1 MRYKLFNNKANRTNR
16 LAQKIGKRL
25 DRENPKRKMRKMVA
39 ALLAFGLLL
48 PGFFVNQNRASEV
61 VLVVLPFVL
70 VAEACLRLKGR
81 APLRKWREV
90 MLIAGC
96 GTVCMAFF
104 PFVMIMDEVATKPWI
119 WAFASLAVVLLLLFS
134 YAVWRFV
141 CIKREVAEEKE
152 QLWRRYER
160 QKRLEKLNAL

>member
-1 MRYKLFNNKANRTNR
+1 MRYKLFNKRANRVNR

-25 DRENPKRKMRKMVA
+25 DRENPKRKMRKMVS
-39 ALLAFGLLL
+39 ALLGLSLLL
-48 PGFFVNQNRASEV
+48 LGLFVNQNRASEV

-90 MLIAGC
+90 MLITGVGVA
-96 GTVCMAFF
+96 VFAFMAF
-104 PFVMIMDEVATKPWI
+104 VMWKDHTEVAFI
-119 WAFASLAVVLLLLFS
+119 WAFASITVVLSLLFS

-152 QLWRRYER
+152 LLRR
-160 QKRLEKLNAL
+160 RLERERRLQKMNML

>member
-1 MRYKLFNNKANRTNR
+1 MRYKLFNKKANRINR

-25 DRENPKRKMRKMVA
+25 DRENPKRKMRKMVS
-39 ALLAFGLLL
+39 ALLALSLLLLGLL
-48 PGFFVNQNRASEV
+48 VNQNIASEV
-61 VLVVLPFVL
+61 ILVVLPFVL
-70 VAEACLRLKGR
+70 VAEECLRLKGR

-90 MLIAGC
+90 MLITGIGAA
-96 GTVCMAFF
+96 VFAFMT
-104 PFVMIMDEVATKPWI
+104 FVMWQDGTEPAFV

-160 QKRLEKLNAL
+160 QKRLEKLNSL

>member
-1 MRYKLFNNKANRTNR
+1 MKVVLFNKKANRVNR

-25 DRENPKRKMRKMVA
+25 DRENPKRKMRKIA
-39 ALLAFGLLL
+39 SALLGLSLLVLGLL
-48 PGFFVNQNRASEV
+48 VDHNIASEV
-61 VLVVLPFVL
+61 LLVVLPFVL
-70 VAEACLRLKGR
+70 VAEEYLRLKGR
-81 APLRKWREV
+81 APRRKWREV
-90 MLIAGC
+90 MLITGIGVA
-96 GTVCMAFF
+96 VFAFMT
-104 PFVMIMDEVATKPWI
+104 FVMWQDGTEPAFV

-141 CIKREVAEEKE
+141 CIKREIAEEKE